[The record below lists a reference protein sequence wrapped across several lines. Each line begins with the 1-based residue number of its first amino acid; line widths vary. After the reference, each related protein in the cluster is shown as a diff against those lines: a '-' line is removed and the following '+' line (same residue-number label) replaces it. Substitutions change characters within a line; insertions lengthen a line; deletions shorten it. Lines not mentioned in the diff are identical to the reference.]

1 VSQGPRLSAD
11 AGPRVPVVAFRT
23 PGDTVPWKRWL
34 IYSPVARIVIFVV
47 ATSLVLFA
55 CQLGLTWLA
64 ISGKGGSLNQRAV
77 AYLLSLAL
85 PTMAAYLLLVRAI
98 EQRRPDELA
107 AAKLLPHAVAGTAAG
122 VLLISAVVGV
132 LWLLGSYHVDGFNA
146 DVHWLAA
153 FLAGGL
159 ASAVAEEIVFRGVLF
174 RVTEEGLGTWAALAV
189 SALAFGLI
197 HIGNPDATTWSSV
210 AVAIEA
216 GLLLGLVYHR
226 WRSLPLCMGVH
237 LGWNFAE
244 GAVYGIPVSGA
255 KFQGWL
261 ESSRSGPDWLSG
273 GPFGAETSVVAVAI
287 SLVCSVA
294 LLVLALRGQTLVSPA
309 LLRDGP
315 NAAAPGAR

>member
-1 VSQGPRLSAD
+1 MSPGARLSAN
-11 AGPRVPVVAFRT
+11 GSPRAPVVAFST
-23 PGDTVPWKRWL
+23 PTDAVPWKRWL
-34 IYSPVARIVIFVV
+34 FYSPVARIAIFVV
-47 ATSLVLFA
+47 VASIVLLA

-107 AAKLLPHAVAGTAAG
+107 VASLLPHATAGTAAG
-122 VLLISAVVGV
+122 VLLITAVVGV

-174 RVTEEGLGTWAALAV
+174 RITEEGLGTWAALGV

-197 HIGNPDATTWSSV
+197 HVANPDATPWSSA

-216 GLLLGLVYHR
+216 GLLLGLVYHL

-273 GPFGAETSVVAVAI
+273 GSFGAEASVVAVAI
-287 SLVCSVA
+287 SLACSVA
-294 LLVLALRGQTLVSPA
+294 LLTLALRRRTLVPPRP
-309 LLRDGP
+309 LRDGP
-315 NAAAPGAR
+315 NATALGAR